1 MRDYEEITAF
11 LGEWGPFQRLV
22 FLLLSASTFPNG
34 FCGLSIIF
42 VGAIPEYVCL
52 IPGNLN
58 LSQAWMNKTIPLVQ
72 KGSKVQYSRC
82 RRYRLE
88 SIVNLS
94 LTIPDPDL
102 FNFSQIEKEPC
113 LDGWVYSKEQYISTI
128 VTEWDLV
135 CNDDWKAPLS
145 MSFFFAG
152 VLIGSFVS
160 GQLSDRFGRKAV
172 LFGTMAIQCLF
183 SIIQVFSPNWEIFC
197 LLNFLVGLGQI
208 SNYVSAFVLGTE
220 ILGKSI
226 RIMYC
231 TLGVC
236 ISYAVGYMLLPLVAY
251 FIRSWRL
258 LLLILSLS
266 GLMYIPL
273 WWFIPESPR
282 WLMLKGRVKE
292 AEEILRFIAKKNGVT
307 APDVLFTE
315 LELEDM
321 RAKSTQSY
329 AIIHLVRTYNIRI
342 ITIINILIWMILT
355 AGYFG
360 LSLNTPNLHGD
371 DYLNCFFLAAI
382 EVPAYTVAWIFL
394 QRCSRRVTLSSILL
408 IGGALLI
415 VIQFIPTSISGLV
428 TVLVMSGKLS
438 TTCGFAMIY
447 VYTAELYPTAVRN
460 MGVGVSSM
468 ASRLGSII
476 SPYIFYLGVHQEF
489 LPFTLIGILSALSGI
504 LVLFLPETFNIPLPD
519 TIDQMQ
525 KINRFKCRRTH
536 KNHFNFYKKGKHP
549 HRAQNGEEI

>member
-11 LGEWGPFQRLV
+11 LGEWGPFQRFI
-22 FLLLSASTFPNG
+22 FLLLSASIFPNG
-34 FCGLSIIF
+34 FCGMSIIF
-42 VGAIPEYVCL
+42 VGDIPEYVCL
-52 IPGNLN
+52 IPENLN

-72 KGSKVQYSRC
+72 KGSEVQYSRC

-102 FNFSQIEKEPC
+102 FNVSQIEKEPC

-160 GQLSDRFGRKAV
+160 GQLPD
-172 LFGTMAIQCLF
+172 
-183 SIIQVFSPNWEIFC
+183 
-197 LLNFLVGLGQI
+197 
-208 SNYVSAFVLGTE
+208 
-220 ILGKSI
+220 
-226 RIMYC
+226 
-231 TLGVC
+231 
-236 ISYAVGYMLLPLVAY
+236 
-251 FIRSWRL
+251 RSWRML
-258 LLLILSLS
+258 FLTLSLS
-266 GLMYIPL
+266 GLMYIPM

-355 AGYFG
+355 TGYFG

-382 EVPAYTVAWIFL
+382 EVPASTAAWIFL

-415 VIQFIPTSISGLV
+415 VIQFIPTNISGLA

-438 TTCGFAMIY
+438 TTCGFDMVY

-489 LPFTLIGILSALSGI
+489 LPFTLIGILSALSGT
-504 LVLFLPETFNIPLPD
+504 LVLFLPETFNAPLPD
-519 TIDQMQ
+519 TVDQMQ
-525 KINRFKCRRTH
+525 KIKGFKCSPTH
-536 KNHFNFYKKGKHP
+536 KNHFRFNKKKTSTSCSKCGRDLTCSVLNPAIQKWTIIIFP
-549 HRAQNGEEI
+549 GLI